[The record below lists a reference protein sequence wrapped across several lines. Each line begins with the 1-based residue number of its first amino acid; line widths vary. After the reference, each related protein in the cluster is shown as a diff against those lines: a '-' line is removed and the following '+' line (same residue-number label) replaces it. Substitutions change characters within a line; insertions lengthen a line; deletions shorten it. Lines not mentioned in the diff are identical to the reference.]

1 MHPLAY
7 DGFRIL
13 KISVSLKKGTSDG
26 KKEKRIAGFLQRRIE
41 TLVKNKEGSPY
52 YETIEAIRQ
61 FLNSFAKQLDD
72 DQLGIAEIS
81 VIMRGKA
88 GPNGN
93 SIGTTM
99 LVP

>member
-7 DGFRIL
+7 DGFRVIR
-13 KISVSLKKGTSDG
+13 ISVTLKKSAKDG
-26 KKEKRIAGFLQRRIE
+26 KKEKRMANFLQKRVEAIVSGK
-41 TLVKNKEGSPY
+41 TNSPY

-61 FLNSFAKQLDD
+61 YLNGFIKQLKDD
-72 DQLGIAEIS
+72 NVSIDDIS
-81 VIMRGKA
+81 VVMKGRA
-88 GPNGN
+88 GRNGN

>member
-13 KISVSLKKGTSDG
+13 KLSVSLKKSTPDG

-41 TLVKNKEGSPY
+41 ALVKNNEDSPY
-52 YETIEAIRQ
+52 YETIEAVRQ
-61 FLNSFAKQLDD
+61 FLISFAKQLDD

-81 VIMRGKA
+81 LIMRGKA

-99 LVP
+99 IVP